1 MNERIKELAEQ
12 AMVFSHNNGGWRIS
26 THVPNDFKEKFAE
39 LIVRECG
46 TVLDNNY
53 PPDELVPI
61 EEVMACL
68 KEHFGV
74 KE

>member
-1 MNERIKELAEQ
+1 MNERIEELLLTSG
-12 AMVFSHNNGGWRIS
+12 V
-26 THVPNDFKEKFAE
+26 NDNWNEADWYSLSPTMMEKFAE
-39 LIVRECG
+39 LIIRECG

-53 PPDELVPI
+53 PPYDLVPI